1 MKDKAR
7 REQDWAVMLLIRP
20 LWRERG
26 EPSGEDTKAITT
38 STSKRLDLRHKWAKR
53 RQLS

>member
-1 MKDKAR
+1 VKDKAR

-26 EPSGEDTKAITT
+26 EPAGEDGE
-38 STSKRLDLRHKWAKR
+38 SLRP
-53 RQLS
+53 